1 MHHHAWLRKRFYV
14 EYQSSHM
21 AFLFLLEPS
30 MFSASFEVGFIHQ
43 FLLIS
48 NGLFSLLGGGGRFEI
63 GLELDTPAQAGLS
76 LLHSRAAAPECTA
89 HLALVGIAFVSLLR
103 LSPPPPHCVC
113 LFLLR
118 GWGFCLFC
126 LLCF

>member
-1 MHHHAWLRKRFYV
+1 
-14 EYQSSHM
+14 
-21 AFLFLLEPS
+21 

-89 HLALVGIAFVSLLR
+89 HLALVGIAFVSPSFI
-103 LSPPPPHCVC
+103 SPPPIVLSFPFKGVGF
-113 LFLLR
+113 LFV
-118 GWGFCLFC
+118 LFVVF
-126 LLCF
+126 LVAS